1 MPKISVVIPAY
12 NAGRFLPECLNS
24 LLAQS
29 LTDYEVIVCDDGS
42 SDNTAQVVADYVE
55 RDARFSYSLLN
66 HLGAG
71 AARNYGLERAQ
82 GEYLYF
88 LDADDMIA
96 PDALESLY
104 SAAIAY
110 EADIV
115 VARSHYLDDVTKAE
129 SSIDFTM
136 IDVPCDVP
144 LRGDS
149 FPKRPFQS
157 FVGWPWDKL
166 FDAEFI
172 RKHGLV
178 YQNLRSSNDAFF
190 VYMALCK
197 ADCIT
202 CIDKDLFT
210 HRTNNSGSLER
221 TRSKSWNNA
230 IAAMRAIHEQ
240 FLVDTSIGHCWVSFV
255 NWISH
260 FSFWSM
266 SSLGDD
272 VLTPEIVSAFDE
284 FLAGVDCGE
293 VEIIEP
299 EDAAYLGL
307 CHKDRIGVI
316 SEYIALRRRNEA
328 LVSRLYSEEH
338 ELMREIDRL
347 QHAID
352 EKSGSIMAIEGSR
365 SYKLS
370 VRISRCFRGI
380 RGLLSK

>member
-66 HLGAG
+66 HVGAG
-71 AARNYGLERAQ
+71 AARNYGQERAQ

-96 PDALESLY
+96 SDALESLH

-129 SSIDFTM
+129 SPIDFTM

-166 FDAEFI
+166 FDAGFI

-210 HRTNNSGSLER
+210 HRTNNFGSLER

-230 IAAMRAIHEQ
+230 IAAMGAIRDELSKDQ
-240 FLVDTSIGHCWVSFV
+240 RLGRYWDSFV
-255 NWISH
+255 NWASH
-260 FSFWSM
+260 FSYWNM
-266 SSLGDD
+266 STLGEGSLSSE
-272 VLTPEIVSAFDE
+272 VVNAFDE
-284 FLAGVDCGE
+284 FLSSIDFGNVAFSN
-293 VEIIEP
+293 I
-299 EDAAYLGL
+299 EDAAFIGL
-307 CHKDRIGVI
+307 SHCDRLDSI
-316 SEYIALRRRNEA
+316 SSYIQLRKRNEE
-328 LVSRLYSEEH
+328 LVNRLYSEER
-338 ELMREIDRL
+338 ELMAEIEYQNKSLMEMSDRL
-347 QHAID
+347 
-352 EKSGSIMAIEGSR
+352 STIECSR
-365 SYKLS
+365 SYRLA
-370 VRISRCFRGI
+370 RCISRLFGTI
-380 RGLLSK
+380 RRSRSE